1 MGSPSKKILKIGQG
15 LVKFDMLFR
24 NFKKGN
30 KNNQIGVPYTLLSLK
45 NVHDFSVI
53 EMGTSESGE
62 IAILNNQVKPDIA
75 AITNHM
81 DLDFKRE

>member
-30 KNNQIGVPYTLLSLK
+30 KNNQMIRRKSELTQGSL
-45 NVHDFSVI
+45 
-53 EMGTSESGE
+53 
-62 IAILNNQVKPDIA
+62 
-75 AITNHM
+75 
-81 DLDFKRE
+81 FKRPRH